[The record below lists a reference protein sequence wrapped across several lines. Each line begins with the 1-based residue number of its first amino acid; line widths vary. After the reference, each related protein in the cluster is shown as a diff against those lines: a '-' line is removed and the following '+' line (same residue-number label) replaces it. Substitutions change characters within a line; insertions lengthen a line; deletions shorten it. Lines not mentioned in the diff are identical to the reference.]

1 MHSFLFV
8 IATTHSETT
17 PAKRNASYRF
27 MEVKFCTTRRP
38 KALKPTVT

>member
-1 MHSFLFV
+1 MQGFLLV
-8 IATTHSETT
+8 IAATHSEITR
-17 PAKRNASYRF
+17 AKRNARHRF